1 MTGIGISGTGRI
13 GRLLIRSLIEKAEL
27 TEQLKAINSTYPAET
42 IAHLLKY
49 DSVHGTWKADVS
61 AEDGKL
67 RINDRLIPCVS
78 HRNPE
83 EIPWKE
89 LGVQLVMDATGKF
102 NDREGA
108 MRHIAAGASRVIIT
122 APGKEM
128 DMTIVMGVNDHQF
141 HPARHHILSAAS
153 CTTNCVAPVLKILD
167 DNFQVKSGWMT
178 TVHAVTSDQ
187 NLLDNPHKD
196 LRRARACTQS
206 IIPTST
212 GVRKALA
219 DVLPHLA
226 PYVEG
231 LSLRV
236 PTQDVSLVD
245 LTVQVG
251 RSASAADVKEAF
263 KWAAA
268 HTFAGYVAYS
278 EEPLVSVDYVGN
290 SHSAII
296 DGLSIMQQGQQV
308 KVLAWYDNEWAYAC
322 RVVELAGTV
331 ARQENQ
337 SEPSNHRIPALVIAD
352 EISY

>member
-1 MTGIGISGTGRI
+1 MMGIGISGTGRI
-13 GRLLIRSLIEKAEL
+13 GRLLIRSLIDRAEIA
-27 TEQLKAINSTYPAET
+27 EQLKAINSIYPAET
-42 IAHLLKY
+42 VAHLLKY

-67 RINDRLIPCVS
+67 RINGRLIPCVS
-78 HRNPE
+78 HRNPKD
-83 EIPWKE
+83 IPWKK

-108 MRHIAAGASRVIIT
+108 SRHIAAGASRVILT

-128 DMTIVMGVNDHQF
+128 DLTIVMGVNDRQF
-141 HPARHHILSAAS
+141 DPARHRILSAAS

-167 DNFQVKSGWMT
+167 DSFQVKSGWMT

-226 PYVEG
+226 PHVEG

-263 KWAAA
+263 KLAAA

-278 EEPLVSVDYVGN
+278 EEPLVSADYIGN
-290 SHSAII
+290 AHSAII
-296 DGLSIMQQGQQV
+296 DGLSIMQQGQHI

-322 RVVELAGTV
+322 RVVELAAMV
-331 ARQENQ
+331 ARQATG
-337 SEPSNHRIPALVIAD
+337 SESADNRVPALAIPD
-352 EISY
+352 GISY